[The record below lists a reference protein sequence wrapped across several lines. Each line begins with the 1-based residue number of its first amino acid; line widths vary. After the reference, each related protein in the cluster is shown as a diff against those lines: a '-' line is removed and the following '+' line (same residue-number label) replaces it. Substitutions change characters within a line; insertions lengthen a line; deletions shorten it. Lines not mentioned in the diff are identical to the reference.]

1 MNIQL
6 LQEYVDAALAE
17 IGVYNHGPGRVKA
30 RLDKEDPANKM
41 WVRVHESADAIR
53 FASHL
58 VSLTLRQGWRVV
70 LNGTN
75 RYLMVTTA

>member
-17 IGVYNHGPGRVKA
+17 IGIRNHGPGRVKA
-30 RLDKEDPANKM
+30 RLDKADPANKA
-41 WVRVHESADAIR
+41 WVRVHESADAVR

-58 VSLTLRQGWRVV
+58 VELTYRQKWCVT
-70 LNGTN
+70 LNGTHG
-75 RYLMVTTA
+75 YLRVTT

>member
-17 IGVYNHGPGRVKA
+17 IGVRNHGPGRVKA
-30 RLDKEDPANKM
+30 RPDRTDPASKA
-41 WVRVHESADAIR
+41 WVRVHGFADALE

-58 VSLTLRQGWRVV
+58 APLAVRQEWCVM
-70 LNGTN
+70 LNGTH
-75 RYLMVTTA
+75 RYLRVTT

>member
-17 IGVYNHGPGRVKA
+17 IGVRNHGPGRVKA
-30 RLDKEDPANKM
+30 RPDNADPYYKA
-41 WVRVHESADAIR
+41 WVRVHGLADAVD

-58 VSLTLRQGWRVV
+58 VSLTLRQGWCVTI
-70 LNGTN
+70 NGTH
-75 RYLMVTTA
+75 RYLRVAPS

>member
-17 IGVYNHGPGRVKA
+17 IGVRNHGPGRVKA
-30 RLDKEDPANKM
+30 RPDRTDPVNKA
-41 WVRVHESADAIR
+41 WVRVHGSADALG

-58 VSLTLRQGWRVV
+58 VSLVVRQNWCVT
-70 LNGTN
+70 LNGTH
-75 RYLMVTTA
+75 RYLRVTT